1 MEEFDPT
8 KSGSVKE
15 TGPILFLS
23 LFLLLLAFFIL
34 LNAISVRDDVR
45 TRAVIDSL
53 MLTFQPPKDV
63 EKSKSVFTSALNDTP
78 SAEDL
83 MRSMR
88 QLWKGSTPLTK
99 VRQLSSGRVMLV
111 TAPLHDYF
119 TGREISIR
127 GDRQNLILQVAKTLA
142 AKGDGLVSEL
152 QFVLDPDI
160 ILDADGEVDSEV
172 QLARISEFARELVA
186 NGAPPDTITVGF
198 RNGLERNLQLRYFVR
213 DESRAY
219 LSFDE
224 LAR

>member
-1 MEEFDPT
+1 MDEFDPT
-8 KSGSVKE
+8 NSGSVKE

-53 MLTFQPPKDV
+53 VLTFQPPKDV
-63 EKSKSVFTSALNDTP
+63 GTSKSEFTSALDDTP
-78 SAEDL
+78 NADDL
-83 MRSMR
+83 MRSIR
-88 QLWKGSTPLTK
+88 QAWEGSTPLAE

-111 TAPLHDYF
+111 TAPLREYF
-119 TGREISIR
+119 TGRETAIR
-127 GDRQNLILQVAKTLA
+127 GDRRDLILQVAKTLA

-152 QFVLDPDI
+152 QFVLDPDGVKGE
-160 ILDADGEVDSEV
+160 DGAVDSGV
-172 QLARISEFARELVA
+172 QLGRISIFARELVA

-198 RNGLERNLQLRYFVR
+198 RRGLGRNLQLRYFVR
-213 DESRAY
+213 DKSRAY
-219 LSFDE
+219 LTFDS